1 MARKMSPKQRKAAIK
16 NLKKARAARRK
27 GRSAPRA
34 KARRKSHKKARKS
47 AKRRRFHAKASGRI
61 RPVVVVSH
69 GKYHRPKRSKYFKGP
84 TRINRRRR
92 SARRNPGGLT
102 GSVKSIFKVAT
113 LKRVLS
119 VGGGILAGTFVS
131 RFLSTGI
138 VPGMATPVLPASV
151 TVMLAKARPVHGLFH
166 LLVGFYL
173 QKQRNPIVKDVGMG
187 VAALGGF
194 DLLTQVLTLA
204 GVKNL
209 PTFAGMNVSLMGMNV
224 NTMARPIVLQGNYAN
239 EPSMNDDLVGI

>member
-1 MARKMSPKQRKAAIK
+1 MARRMSPKQRKAALK

-27 GRSAPRA
+27 GRTSHRA
-34 KARRKSHKKARKS
+34 KAHRKSHKKARKS
-47 AKRRRFHAKASGRI
+47 AKRRRSLKASGRI
-61 RPVVVVSH
+61 RPVVIVSG
-69 GKYHRPKRSKYFKGP
+69 GKYHRPKKSKYFRGP
-84 TRINRRRR
+84 TRINKRRRH
-92 SARRNPGGLT
+92 ARRNPGGLT
-102 GSVKSIFKVAT
+102 GSVKSILRVST

-151 TVMLAKARPVHGLFH
+151 TTVLAKARPVHGLFH

-194 DLLTQVLTLA
+194 DLLTQVLSLA

-209 PTFAGMNVSLMGMNV
+209 PTFAGMNVPFMGMNV
-224 NTMARPIVLQGNYAN
+224 NTAARPIVLQGNYAN
-239 EPSMNDDLVGI
+239 EPSMSDDLAGL

>member
-1 MARKMSPKQRKAAIK
+1 MARRMSTKQRTAALK

-27 GRSAPRA
+27 GRSSHKT
-34 KARRKSHKKARKS
+34 KAHRKSHKKARKS
-47 AKRRRFHAKASGRI
+47 AKRRRHLKASGRI
-61 RPVVVVSH
+61 RPVVIVSG
-69 GKYHRPKRSKYFKGP
+69 GKYHRPKKSKYFRGP
-84 TRINRRRR
+84 TRINKRRRH
-92 SARRNPGGLT
+92 ARRNPGGLT

-151 TVMLAKARPVHGLFH
+151 TTVLAKARPVHGLFH

-173 QKQRNPIVKDVGMG
+173 QKQRNPIVKDMGMG

-194 DLLTQVLTLA
+194 DLLTQVLSLA

-209 PTFAGMNVSLMGMNV
+209 PTFAGMNVTLMGMNV
-224 NTMARPIVLQGNYAN
+224 NTAARPIVLQGNYAN
-239 EPSMNDDLVGI
+239 EPSMSDDLVGL